1 MKKISILSWIVG
13 IIIIMIITVSFVIMN
28 SGTAH
33 VELFFTDGDV
43 AVCVI
48 IMSSFLLGFF
58 AGIVF
63 VWLRRAQ
70 GRRKSS
76 SRSSLTRESS
86 IIGKI

>member
-1 MKKISILSWIVG
+1 MKKISILPWIVG

-70 GRRKSS
+70 GSRKSIYS
-76 SRSSLTRESS
+76 GSLKREASVVDE
-86 IIGKI
+86 I